1 MEGAERYTSGI
12 LPASHTKRGAG
23 PNQGNQP
30 RREPPRREP
39 RKWTKKPT
47 RQENARGKN
56 HTRDRYKQGQ
66 NATKATSKHL
76 KISRNQG
83 RRGEQTAHPREKQAK
98 RDSGARTTALKQSQQ
113 PGNPRPGRWPKM
125 GNATHRK
132 LRETAE
138 TLIHPRLKT
147 EWGNSP
153 CPIAAEKT
161 TREKNQANKREGTG
175 RMNSDRNTFRERSH
189 RPRGKVPPT
198 EVLKAK
204 QTRPSQKVSDRAQTP
219 QQLCNEPPKIQ
230 RAAGRGGSD
239 PVDSWNSRGKQ
250 GLPKEMWLAP

>member
-1 MEGAERYTSGI
+1 MDQEANLTRKRQRQE
-12 LPASHTKRGAG
+12 SHKGQVQTRTKRI
-23 PNQGNQP
+23 QGN
-30 RREPPRREP
+30 
-39 RKWTKKPT
+39 KL
-47 RQENARGKN
+47 AS
-56 HTRDRYKQGQ
+56 Q
-66 NATKATSKHL
+66 NIQK
-76 KISRNQG
+76 
-83 RRGEQTAHPREKQAK
+83 PREKRRANSTPERKQVK
-98 RDSGARTTALKQSQQ
+98 RDSGARTTAPKQSQQ
-113 PGNPRPGRWPKM
+113 PGNPRPGRWPKL
-125 GNATHRK
+125 GNAIHRK
-132 LRETAE
+132 LREMAE

-239 PVDSWNSRGKQ
+239 PVDSWNSRGK
-250 GLPKEMWLAP
+250 

>member
-1 MEGAERYTSGI
+1 
-12 LPASHTKRGAG
+12 
-23 PNQGNQP
+23 
-30 RREPPRREP
+30 
-39 RKWTKKPT
+39 
-47 RQENARGKN
+47 
-56 HTRDRYKQGQ
+56 
-66 NATKATSKHL
+66 
-76 KISRNQG
+76 
-83 RRGEQTAHPREKQAK
+83 
-98 RDSGARTTALKQSQQ
+98 
-113 PGNPRPGRWPKM
+113 M

-230 RAAGRGGSD
+230 PGSRTGRQRPRGQLELKGKAGPAKGDVVS
-239 PVDSWNSRGKQ
+239 PMK
-250 GLPKEMWLAP
+250 KEKTAVNKEVL